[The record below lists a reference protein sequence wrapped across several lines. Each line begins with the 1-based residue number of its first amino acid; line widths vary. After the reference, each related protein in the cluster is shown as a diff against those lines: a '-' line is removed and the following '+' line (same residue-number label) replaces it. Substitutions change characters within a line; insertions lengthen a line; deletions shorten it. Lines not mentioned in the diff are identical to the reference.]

1 VTKSEQAFY
10 ERLATMQS
18 LLTVHE
24 RELPTVSRGNV
35 RDELDEIVRALAQ
48 EHATQLGVAM
58 RGTSQTAVVRRLK
71 EDLRICHIAPII
83 AVALSKRPGIPMVP
97 VLRLP
102 RKNAPTSE
110 LCMIAAGI
118 VSGVAGNLEFF
129 RKQEFPDDF
138 IEQLLAAADAVRAA
152 ENEAASVRL
161 EGVAATRSIAALV
174 KRGRQVAS
182 VLDALVF
189 VNTAGNRILRAEWRA
204 MTALRRVPPGRP
216 AAPAT

>member
-1 VTKSEQAFY
+1 MTKSEQADY
-10 ERLATMQS
+10 ERLARMQTF
-18 LLTVHE
+18 LEVHE
-24 RELPTVSRGNV
+24 DALPAVCHGNV

-48 EHATQLGVAM
+48 EHATQLGVTM
-58 RGTSQTAVVRRLK
+58 RGTSQTAIVRGLK
-71 EDLRICHIAPII
+71 EDLRLCHIAPII
-83 AVALSKRPGIPMVP
+83 AVALSKRRGIPMVP

-118 VSGVAGNLEFF
+118 ASGVAGNLEFF

-138 IEQLLAAADAVRAA
+138 IEQLLTAADAVRAA

-161 EGVAATRSIAALV
+161 EGVAATRSIAVLV
-174 KRGRQVAS
+174 RRGRQVAS

-189 VNTAGNRILRAEWRA
+189 VNTAGNHILRAEWRA